1 MVIFHQI
8 HSTFKD
14 SREAFTK
21 NYSTI
26 SGYCATEAMN
36 EDESIGLK
44 NPMYGDTTHI
54 NNHFLNVVI
63 LCPATTIHMVVPT
76 ESGKWSFISCSRL
89 WNMEL
94 NVGSDSVNALRHL
107 SFADQ

>member
-63 LCPATTIHMVVPT
+63 LCPATTIHMVVLKVVNGHLFHVP
-76 ESGKWSFISCSRL
+76 GCGI
-89 WNMEL
+89 WNSML
-94 NVGSDSVNALRHL
+94 AAIQLMHFGT
-107 SFADQ
+107 